1 MPGMW
6 RIFVLLLCSSLVL
19 AADLEDAKDLYAK
32 GEFLRA
38 SKLSATLETSEGFSF
53 AARAL
58 AEYGN
63 TRPKSERDDYYSQ
76 CEVYARKAVQLNP
89 KNPDGYFE
97 IAVAVGQ
104 LANLRDVG
112 YAIST
117 GVPSQIR
124 DNLNTALEL
133 NPRHWFAM
141 VVLGRW
147 HAEMT
152 SRGIGWLYGANGG
165 RSLELLELAIKT
177 APKRI
182 LVRVEVALAFLVLD
196 KQKYRA
202 RALLEVQTAVK
213 LEPIDFA
220 ERRQLERAKDL
231 LEELR

>member
-1 MPGMW
+1 MW
-6 RIFVLLLCSSLVL
+6 RFFVLLVFSSLVL
-19 AADLEDAKDLYAK
+19 AADLDDAKEHYSK

-38 SKLSATLETSEGFSF
+38 SKVAAALDSSEGFSF
-53 AARAL
+53 AARSL
-58 AEYGN
+58 AEYSN
-63 TRPKSERDDYYSQ
+63 TRPKNERDEYYSQ

-89 KNPDGYFE
+89 KNADGYFE

-104 LANLRDVG
+104 LANLRDVT
-112 YAIST
+112 YAISS

-124 DNLNTALEL
+124 DNLNTALEY

-165 RSLELLELAIKT
+165 RSLELLELALKT

-182 LVRVEVALAFLVLD
+182 LVRVETALAFLILD
-196 KQKYRA
+196 KQKYRE
-202 RALLEVQTAVK
+202 RAKSELQIAVK
-213 LEPIDFA
+213 LEPSDFA

-231 LEELR
+231 LEDLR